1 LLYPYAEQGIPII
14 GCEPSC
20 LLTFRDE
27 YPELVKNEKSAKVA
41 ENSYMID
48 EFLTMLAEKKE
59 LKLRF
64 KDTGKK
70 ILFHGHCHQKSLV
83 GTDSS
88 LAALRLPPGTQV
100 ELINAGCCGMAGSF
114 GFEKEH
120 YQVSM
125 DIGEYALF
133 PAVNA
138 KGPEW
143 EVAVM
148 GVSCRQQIEH
158 GTGRPTRHLV
168 EVLRDSLS

>member
-1 LLYPYAEQGIPII
+1 
-14 GCEPSC
+14 
-20 LLTFRDE
+20 
-27 YPELVKNEKSAKVA
+27 
-41 ENSYMID
+41 
-48 EFLTMLAEKKE
+48 
-59 LKLRF
+59 
-64 KDTGKK
+64 
-70 ILFHGHCHQKSLV
+70 V

-88 LAALRLPPGTQV
+88 LAALRLPPGNEV

-158 GTGRPTRHLV
+158 GTGRPARHLV
-168 EVLRDSLS
+168 ELLRDSLA